1 MAKREKTARQWT
13 TLRCVIQV
21 AREPVHKQLNQEAFQ
36 LANIPVEGTDDSTAT
51 IICTAGELATYVCT
65 YAWLKMPRC
74 ANSCVP
80 FGTFCFCVF
89 ARRKWDQLCR
99 RQPVYTLSPNNS
111 KGTETAESS
120 YHGKTDICLL
130 EGGAVVG
137 SVSRHCHHLSGFA
150 HRAIDDT

>member
-1 MAKREKTARQWT
+1 MAKREKRARQWT